1 MNPSTPKPAVD
12 LNILTVRIISPR
24 QLIFEGQALSVSS
37 RNSLGDFDILPLHAN
52 FISLIENNVIR
63 IRRTDQKITT
73 FAVPFAILYQSN
85 NQVNIYTDIQFR

>member
-1 MNPSTPKPAVD
+1 MNPKNQNP
-12 LNILTVRIISPR
+12 NILNVRILSPR

-37 RNSLGDFDILPLHAN
+37 KNSVGDFDILPYHAN

-63 IRRTDQKITT
+63 IRRIDRQITT

-85 NQVNIYTDIQFR
+85 NNVNIYTDIQFK